1 MVAKKWRSSLRSD
14 AFAIVLGRGHEARE
28 FLEPVFDNNKAARA
42 TGGVRLLHHQE
53 LFPVERHVVV
63 GIPHVDEVGVVG
75 SGPHGKTASSV
86 ELMGRAQ

>member
-14 AFAIVLGRGHEARE
+14 AVAIVLGRGHEARE
-28 FLEPVFDNNKAARA
+28 FLEPVFDNNKVARA
-42 TGGVRLLHHQE
+42 TGGADCCIIKNC
-53 LFPVERHVVV
+53 FPVERHVVV